1 MARSIPS
8 VGHDPS
14 ELRFDDEATVAK
26 TKNHLEVPLNAGR
39 VLTRLALGAMVA
51 GSMAVASARAESWPM
66 KRAVAASPRPQN
78 SDAPSQHTVDP
89 ALQAAY
95 QGTLEVATD
104 YGRAIQAAMAQMSG
118 LLQALAQKTLRP
130 GDRYTLIWSRN
141 ETYPVSIV
149 PLAQSGLSGAAI
161 ADLATRHAWVRL
173 QDATTGEVVETS
185 VYDAK
190 DRVVLSVSVPLAKFT
205 GPLDGFK
212 LGQDGRCFVLDAAGN
227 VLNNP
232 GGQILGVERKALMP
246 MLTTDDGTLET
257 HSYIL
262 SFARV
267 AEPDWFLVVQLP
279 KSEAAGGLTFPSD
292 QEVRMELPLDPP
304 QQIVADSDFGPV
316 FAALGA
322 GAAIALL
329 AALVIAIRR
338 RAADAGGDPL
348 PSQPLDPNLPAGS
361 FDLDEIDLDGPMP
374 TDRDRLGKSA
384 RRWTSGIE
392 EIPIQ
397 GDTPMAVAN
406 RVQMA
411 LRHQA
416 KDQERML
423 GQLQHSLELTI
434 ADTRDQ
440 VNEILGT
447 HQGRL
452 KALAAAFEQMRSQF
466 DSQPDPAAL
475 SALVEDVKTKLF
487 DNESDSRTA
496 MSGVEKR
503 LSTLTR
509 KFSDLEDTLGKAV
522 LDIQGRLSEDLFGR
536 QDEINRTMEGLE
548 SRTREVLRQVSHDS
562 ANAKVEGSK
571 AAQIATE
578 LEADF
583 QELKGRLGAEM
594 DEIRRQAASD
604 VSSVRAQVAAM
615 EDIHAEL
622 KDITGRFFEGQ
633 ADWEDRARQLSR
645 KVTEDLADMQ
655 QRIFD
660 REGDV
665 EKIRIVMDQ
674 TIDRVHRQ
682 SEDLD
687 SRRQRLERDID
698 NLKGK
703 VFLQEEE
710 AEKLKAHVDAR
721 LTELFASVTSQAD
734 KFFHFEQLGVEFER
748 RVTVSQAKLDA
759 ELDALHQWQQDTVNQ
774 FIGDLER
781 RFSAHIGETERRA
794 SEAISQAL
802 SSTVARIAQLDAVRE
817 YGEGQIRKD
826 IDELENRLK
835 VLLTEAEDRQ
845 VTFRSELRA
854 GRDRDEAKITELED
868 KVYRA
873 EVRVAQERAGL
884 EDRLV
889 GEARAEREKDLAAM
903 REEAAWQRYQEAETR
918 QRELEALR
926 AELRGEMDALRG
938 HQGQI
943 EQAIG
948 ELARRMASELAAAR
962 ERDDSAS
969 IEAHQISS
977 GIADLRNQ
985 MTQEAATTQD
995 MFRRIE
1001 ERMQNEASGLAELTG
1016 RTEQLVASAL
1026 TALPDHPQLIGL
1038 HRDIEH
1044 LSQEAYR
1051 TRADAEQFKDRVE
1064 DSLRRMA
1071 EQHTEQYT
1079 KVTNLMQLVLKLYE
1093 SARESDEQVTKVLS
1107 THASKVEGLH
1117 QEILAI
1123 RSLVAPRAASGAPVP
1138 LP

>member
-1 MARSIPS
+1 MEAR
-8 VGHDPS
+8 
-14 ELRFDDEATVAK
+14 LDDEAKVTG
-26 TKNHLEVPLNAGR
+26 TKNHLEVLLNARR
-39 VLTRLALGAMVA
+39 VLPRLALGAMLA
-51 GSMAVASARAESWPM
+51 GSMAVASAHAESWPTQM
-66 KRAVAASPRPQN
+66 AAGQGAQPQPTPPGVDASAPSPR
-78 SDAPSQHTVDP
+78 SADP
-89 ALQAAY
+89 ALQSAY

-104 YGRAIQAAMAQMSG
+104 YGRAIQDAMSQLSG

-130 GDRYTLIWSRN
+130 GDRYTLIWSRT
-141 ETYPVSIV
+141 ESYPVSIV
-149 PLAQSGLSGAAI
+149 PLAQSGLSSGAI
-161 ADLATRHAWVRL
+161 AELATRQTWVTL
-173 QDATTGEVVETS
+173 QDATTGKVVEAA

-190 DRVVLSVSVPLAKFT
+190 DRVVASVSVPLTKFT

-212 LGQDGRCFVLDAAGN
+212 VGQDGRCFLLDALGN

-246 MLTTDDGTLET
+246 MLTTDEGTLET

-279 KSEAAGGLTFPSD
+279 KAEAAQGELTFPSD

-304 QQIVADSDFGPV
+304 QQIVADSDLGPV
-316 FAALGA
+316 LTALGA
-322 GAAIALL
+322 GAVIALL
-329 AALVIAIRR
+329 AALAIATRR
-338 RAADAGGDPL
+338 RWPGAASEPL
-348 PSQPLDPNLPAGS
+348 SGQPLDPDLPADS
-361 FDLDEIDLDGPMP
+361 FDLDDIDLDRPMP
-374 TDRDRLGKSA
+374 TDRDRLGKAA

-392 EIPIQ
+392 EIPIH

-434 ADTRDQ
+434 SDTREQ
-440 VNEILGT
+440 VHEILGA
-447 HQGRL
+447 HQGKL
-452 KALAAAFEQMRSQF
+452 KALAAAFDQMRSQF

-548 SRTREVLRQVSHDS
+548 SRTREVLRQVTHDA

-583 QELKGRLGAEM
+583 QELKGRLGAEL
-594 DEIRRQAASD
+594 DDIRRQAASD
-604 VSSVRAQVAAM
+604 VASVRAQVAAM
-615 EDIHAEL
+615 EDIRAEL
-622 KDITGRFFEGQ
+622 KNITSRFHEGQ
-633 ADWEDRARQLSR
+633 ADWEDRARQVSR
-645 KVTEDLADMQ
+645 KVNEDIADMQ

-665 EKIRIVMDQ
+665 EKLRIVMDQ
-674 TIDRVHRQ
+674 AIDRIQRQ
-682 SEDLD
+682 SEDLE
-687 SRRQRLERDID
+687 SRRQRIERDMD

-710 AEKLKAHVDAR
+710 AEKLTGHVEAK
-721 LTELFASVTSQAD
+721 LTELFAAVASQAD
-734 KFFHFEQLGVEFER
+734 KFFHFEQLGGEFER

-781 RFSAHIGETERRA
+781 RFAAHIGETERRA
-794 SEAISQAL
+794 TEAISQAL

-817 YGEGQIRKD
+817 YGEGQLRKE

-835 VLLTEAEDRQ
+835 VLLSEAEDRQ
-845 VTFRSELRA
+845 AAFRSELRA
-854 GRDRDEAKITELED
+854 GQDRDEAKITELED

-873 EVRVAQERAGL
+873 EVRMAQERAGL

-889 GEARAEREKDLAAM
+889 GEAQAEREKDLAAL

-918 QRELEALR
+918 QRELAAMR
-926 AELRGEMDALRG
+926 TELGSEMDALKG
-938 HQGQI
+938 HQGQL

-948 ELARRMASELAAAR
+948 ELARRMSGELAAAR
-962 ERDDSAS
+962 ERDENVA
-969 IEAHQISS
+969 IEVHQIAS
-977 GIADLRNQ
+977 GVADLRNQ

-995 MFRRIE
+995 IFRRFE
-1001 ERMQNEASGLAELTG
+1001 ERMQSEASGLAELTG

-1026 TALPDHPQLIGL
+1026 TALPDHPELIGL

-1051 TRADAEQFKDRVE
+1051 TRADSEQFKDRVE
-1064 DSLRRMA
+1064 ESLRRMA

-1079 KVTNLMQLVLKLYE
+1079 KVTGLMQLVLKLYE

-1123 RSLVAPRAASGAPVP
+1123 RSLVAAKPASSGVSGAPMP
-1138 LP
+1138 LL